1 MAHFNLADY
10 ETVEDRLVKFWN
22 DHPDGR
28 IATMMEDITADKTM
42 VVFRCDVYFHAD
54 DHKAKASG
62 YAEETRNS
70 SPVNKTSFVENCE
83 TSAIGRA
90 LANCG
95 YAAKSSRPSRE
106 EMEKVQRVNASQP
119 APVVSFTTATEQ
131 HHLTNGQ
138 VSQMFPGSTV
148 VASEPKPAP
157 VMKNPD
163 ASASPKQVGLIK
175 SIVRGQGMTEAEGS
189 EYAGVIVGRAI
200 ASLNDISMGEASKLI
215 TALKAV
221 PVAPAL
227 SPEKPF

>member
-1 MAHFNLADY
+1 MAHFYLDNY
-10 ETVEDRLVKFWN
+10 ETVEDRLVKFWH

-28 IATMMEDITADKTM
+28 IATMIEDITADKSM

-95 YAAKSSRPSRE
+95 YAAKGSRPSRE
-106 EMEKVQRVNASQP
+106 EMEKVQRAPQSP
-119 APVVSFTTATEQ
+119 APAFTSAEVVSMFEGAKEVSVAPTA
-131 HHLTNGQ
+131 
-138 VSQMFPGSTV
+138 
-148 VASEPKPAP
+148 AP
-157 VMKNPD
+157 VIKNPG
-163 ASASPKQVGLIK
+163 AGASPKQVGLIK
-175 SIVRGQGMTEAEGS
+175 SIIRGQGMTEAEGND
-189 EYAGVIVGRAI
+189 YAGVVVGRPVG
-200 ASLNDISMGEASKLI
+200 SLSEITMGEASQLI

-221 PVAPAL
+221 PVTPS
-227 SPEKPF
+227 SPPEDPF

>member
-1 MAHFNLADY
+1 MAHFNLDNY
-10 ETVEDRLVKFWN
+10 ETVEDRLVKFWK

-28 IATMMEDITADKTM
+28 ISTMMEDITADKSM

-54 DHKAKASG
+54 DHKPKASG

-95 YAAKSSRPSRE
+95 YAAKGSRPSRE
-106 EMEKVQRVNASQP
+106 EMEKVQRAPQAARPQELSSDQVAS
-119 APVVSFTTATEQ
+119 
-131 HHLTNGQ
+131 
-138 VSQMFPGSTV
+138 MFNGSTQV
-148 VASEPKPAP
+148 TNVPKPAP
-157 VMKNPD
+157 VIKNPG

-175 SIVRGQGMTEAEGS
+175 SIIRGQGMTEAEGN
-189 EYAGVIVGRAI
+189 EYAGVVFGRTI
-200 ASLNDISMGEASKLI
+200 TSLNDISMGEASQLI

-221 PVAPAL
+221 PVTPA
-227 SPEKPF
+227 SPPEDPF

>member
-1 MAHFNLADY
+1 MAHFNLDNY
-10 ETVEDRLVKFWN
+10 ETVEDRLVKFWH

-95 YAAKSSRPSRE
+95 YAAKGSRHSSLQHRWSACLRVQQKLQQSQHRLSRTLELVHHQNKLDSSSPS
-106 EMEKVQRVNASQP
+106 
-119 APVVSFTTATEQ
+119 
-131 HHLTNGQ
+131 
-138 VSQMFPGSTV
+138 
-148 VASEPKPAP
+148 SEAK
-157 VMKNPD
+157 
-163 ASASPKQVGLIK
+163 
-175 SIVRGQGMTEAEGS
+175 E
-189 EYAGVIVGRAI
+189 
-200 ASLNDISMGEASKLI
+200 
-215 TALKAV
+215 
-221 PVAPAL
+221 
-227 SPEKPF
+227 

>member
-1 MAHFNLADY
+1 MAHFNLDNY
-10 ETVEDRLVKFWN
+10 ETVEDRLVKFWH

-28 IATMMEDITADKTM
+28 IATMMEDITADKSM

-95 YAAKSSRPSRE
+95 YAAKGSRPSRE
-106 EMEKVQRVNASQP
+106 EMEKVQR
-119 APVVSFTTATEQ
+119 APQVDPQ
-131 HHLTNGQ
+131 HELTPTQ
-138 VSQMFPGSTV
+138 
-148 VASEPKPAP
+148 VASMFKGSEQISNVPKPAP
-157 VMKNPD
+157 AIKNPG

-175 SIVRGQGMTEAEGS
+175 SIIRGQGMTEAEGN
-189 EYAGVIVGRAI
+189 EYAGVVVGRAI
-200 ASLNDISMGEASKLI
+200 TSLNDISMGEASQLI

-221 PVAPAL
+221 PVTPA
-227 SPEKPF
+227 SPPEDPF

>member
-1 MAHFNLADY
+1 MAHFNLDNY
-10 ETVEDRLVKFWN
+10 ETVEDRLVKFWH

-28 IATMMEDITADKTM
+28 IATMMEDITADKSM

-95 YAAKSSRPSRE
+95 YAAKGSRPSRE
-106 EMEKVQRVNASQP
+106 EMEKVQRAPQPSQP
-119 APVVSFTTATEQ
+119 APQFTSAQVVS
-131 HHLTNGQ
+131 
-138 VSQMFPGSTV
+138 MFEGSKEVTD
-148 VASEPKPAP
+148 APKPAP
-157 VMKNPD
+157 TIKNPG
-163 ASASPKQVGLIK
+163 AGASPKQVGLIK
-175 SIVRGQGMTEAEGS
+175 SIIRGQGMTEAEGN
-189 EYAGVIVGRAI
+189 EYAGVVVGRAI
-200 ASLNDISMGEASKLI
+200 TSLNDISMGEASQLI

-221 PVAPAL
+221 PVTPAAPA
-227 SPEKPF
+227 EEPF

>member
-1 MAHFNLADY
+1 MAHFNLDNY
-10 ETVEDRLVKFWN
+10 ETVEDRLVKFWH

-28 IATMMEDITADKTM
+28 IATMMEDITADKSM

-54 DHKAKASG
+54 DHKPKASG

-95 YAAKSSRPSRE
+95 YAAKGSRPSRE
-106 EMEKVQRVNASQP
+106 EMEKVQR
-119 APVVSFTTATEQ
+119 APQATAAPQFTSAQVVS
-131 HHLTNGQ
+131 
-138 VSQMFPGSTV
+138 MFEGSAE
-148 VASEPKPAP
+148 VAAKPAP
-157 VMKNPD
+157 VIKNPG

-175 SIVRGQGMTEAEGS
+175 SIIRGQGMTEAEGN
-189 EYAGVIVGRAI
+189 EYAGVVVGRAI
-200 ASLNDISMGEASKLI
+200 TSLNDISMGEASQLI

-221 PVAPAL
+221 PVTPA
-227 SPEKPF
+227 SPPEDPF